1 MFRYFPDGIV
11 MGVLN
16 THSGQA
22 TMNPP
27 GDRVINADDCLVML
41 RPTGVSVEEYLPE
54 EEPVDVDIGERGC
67 ASHCVAVS
75 RPSRAWVPTLHL
87 GVVGSRLQRCR
98 VREPLSTVDPVP

>member
-27 GDRVINADDCLVML
+27 EDRVINADDCLVML
-41 RPTGVSVEEYLPE
+41 RPTGVSVEEYFPV
-54 EEPVDVDIGERGC
+54 EEPVVVDIGEGLYPGVDVD
-67 ASHCVAVS
+67 SHCVDRAAV
-75 RPSRAWVPTLHL
+75 
-87 GVVGSRLQRCR
+87 C
-98 VREPLSTVDPVP
+98 VRIA